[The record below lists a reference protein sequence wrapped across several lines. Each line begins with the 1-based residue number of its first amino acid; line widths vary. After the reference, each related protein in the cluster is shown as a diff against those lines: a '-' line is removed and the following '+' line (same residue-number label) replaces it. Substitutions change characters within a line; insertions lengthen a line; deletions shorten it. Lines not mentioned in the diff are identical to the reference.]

1 MPNTRP
7 ETRDDLGCENDI
19 LAEEGLKK
27 LKLWTPPRRE
37 AQKKVN
43 AMEGGSAIFDFLNT
57 PNEIWAF
64 SISRKVYISLYDF
77 VSFSESI
84 GEIYDEI
91 WMALP
96 KDRDTTLLYL
106 SEQLPAGSSNLRPEG
121 PLRLWYSYVANMF
134 SLYFIWKC
142 I

>member
-1 MPNTRP
+1 
-7 ETRDDLGCENDI
+7 
-19 LAEEGLKK
+19 
-27 LKLWTPPRRE
+27 
-37 AQKKVN
+37 
-43 AMEGGSAIFDFLNT
+43 MEGGGAIFGFLNT

-91 WMALP
+91 WMAPP
-96 KDRDTTLLYL
+96 KDRDITLPYL
-106 SEQLPAGSSNLRPEG
+106 PEQLHAGSSNLRPEG
-121 PLRLWYSYVANMF
+121 PLFLWYVYAAIKF

>member
-1 MPNTRP
+1 
-7 ETRDDLGCENDI
+7 
-19 LAEEGLKK
+19 
-27 LKLWTPPRRE
+27 
-37 AQKKVN
+37 
-43 AMEGGSAIFDFLNT
+43 MEGGSAIFDFLNT

-64 SISRKVYISLYDF
+64 SISWKVYISLYDF

-106 SEQLPAGSSNLRPEG
+106 SEQFPAGSSNLRPEG
-121 PLRLWYSYVANMF
+121 PLFLWYVYAANKF

-142 I
+142 K